1 MILTKNCNVKT
12 IRPHDANFTFN
23 DGIVVHR
30 RAVLEIKDYCPDYY
44 KQVIQQAY
52 DNGWITAVVNM
63 PENEFVLMGLS
74 N

>member
-1 MILTKNCNVKT
+1 MKTIKATNVKF

-23 DGIVVHR
+23 DGTVVYR
-30 RAVLEIKDYCPDYY
+30 RAALEIRDYCPDYY

-52 DNGWITAVVNM
+52 DNGWITPVAIM
-63 PENEFVLMGLS
+63 PENEFILMGLS